1 MDAVKYLR
9 EHKRICDKYEDCD
22 DCPMS
27 ETNNRYGIIC
37 GSLNEEHPEEAVAI
51 VEKWSAENPIK
62 TRQSEF
68 LKLHPNAKINSSG
81 ALAVC
86 PLHIDTGAVDICNLI
101 NLNNTCEKC
110 RKKYWLAEV
119 SDE

>member
-1 MDAVKYLR
+1 MDAVMFVKEWAR
-9 EHKRICDKYEDCD
+9 MCN
-22 DCPMS
+22 S
-27 ETNNRYGIIC
+27 VRYCEKCNIKEKTALKSC
-37 GSLNEEHPEEAVAI
+37 GKTVKESPERAVSI

-101 NLNNTCEKC
+101 YLNDSCEKC
-110 RKKYWLAEV
+110 CKEYWLAEV
-119 SDE
+119 E